1 MPVNLYYTQR
11 IRGFQQESVKYNT
24 SRMDRDAIRNSLSR
38 NELLIS
44 NERQEE
50 LLEEEFNG

>member
-1 MPVNLYYTQR
+1 MEKAVRKLITLYR
-11 IRGFQQESVKYNT
+11 SIG
-24 SRMDRDAIRNSLSR
+24 MDRDAIRNSLSR